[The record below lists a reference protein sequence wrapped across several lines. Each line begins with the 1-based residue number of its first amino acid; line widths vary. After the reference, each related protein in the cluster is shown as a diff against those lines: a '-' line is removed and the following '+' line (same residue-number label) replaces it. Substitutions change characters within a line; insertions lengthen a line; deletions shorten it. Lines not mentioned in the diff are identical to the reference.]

1 MTSWPTRI
9 HITDVGPRD
18 GLQNQ
23 AEPIPTKT
31 KIALIDAL
39 SQTGLERIEA
49 SAFVHPKW
57 IPQLADADEVFAG
70 ITRRKDVKYTALVP
84 NERGWN
90 RALASGV
97 DEIAVLTAASETFC
111 MRNTNTTIEG
121 AIQRIKPIVE
131 HASACGVGVRGYV
144 SCVIECPYE
153 GKSNLETVCNIVSQ
167 MLSMGIQDIALGE
180 TMGVAQKEDIKRLYD
195 ALDGVLSPADSILH
209 LHNTMGTAL
218 DCVVEAMRCGV
229 VRFDASCGGLGGCP
243 YAPGAAG
250 NIATEDLVD
259 FAHQNG
265 IETGID
271 LNALIN
277 ASSIIERELNFPLQS
292 VVYRASQDPST
303 GPSE

>member
-1 MTSWPTRI
+1 MSDWPTRI
-9 HITDVGPRD
+9 HITEVGPRD

-23 AEPIPTKT
+23 PEPIGTKA

-57 IPQLADADEVFAG
+57 IPQLSDADEVFAG
-70 ITRRKDVKYTALVP
+70 IHRNSKVKYTALVP
-84 NERGWN
+84 NDRGWN
-90 RALASGV
+90 RALAAGV

-111 MRNTNTTIEG
+111 QRNTNTTLEG
-121 AIQRIKPIVE
+121 AINRIKPIVE
-131 HASACGVGVRGYV
+131 HAITCGIGVRGYI

-153 GKSNLETVCNIVSQ
+153 GRTDLVVVRDIVSQ
-167 MLSMGIQDIALGE
+167 MLALGIQDIALGE
-180 TMGVAQKEDIKRLYD
+180 TTGVAQQSDIQKLYE
-195 ALDGVLSPADSILH
+195 AIDGVLSPEDSILH

-218 DCVVEAMRCGV
+218 DCAAEAMRCGV

-243 YAPGAAG
+243 YAPGSAG

-259 FAHQNG
+259 FAHQHG

-271 LNALIN
+271 LEMLIN
-277 ASSIIERELNFPLQS
+277 ASSIIERELQSPLQS
-292 VVYRASQDPST
+292 AVYRASQD
-303 GPSE
+303 

>member
-1 MTSWPTRI
+1 MTSWPSRI

-23 AEPIPTKT
+23 AEPITTKT

-70 ITRRKDVKYTALVP
+70 ITRHDKVRYTALVP
-84 NERGWN
+84 NDRGWN
-90 RALASGV
+90 RALAAGV

-111 MRNTNTTIEG
+111 QRNTNTSIEG
-121 AIQRIKPIVE
+121 AMNRIEPIVE
-131 HASACGVGVRGYV
+131 HAASCGICVRGYI
-144 SCVIECPYE
+144 SCVIKCPYE
-153 GKSNLETVCNIVSQ
+153 GQTDLLVVRDIVAQ
-167 MLSMGIQDIALGE
+167 MLALGIQDIALGE
-180 TMGVAQKEDIKRLYD
+180 TIGVAHKSDIQKLYS
-195 ALDGVLSPADSILH
+195 ALDGVLSPEDSILH

-218 DCVVEAMRCGV
+218 DCAEEAIECGV
-229 VRFDASCGGLGGCP
+229 IRFDASCGGLGGCP

-250 NIATEDLVD
+250 NLATEDLVD
-259 FAHQNG
+259 FAHRKG

-271 LNALIN
+271 LEALIN
-277 ASSIIERELNFPLQS
+277 ASNIIERELNFPLQS
-292 VVYRASQDPST
+292 AVYRASQDLHSD
-303 GPSE
+303 PSE

>member
-1 MTSWPTRI
+1 MTAWPARI

-23 AEPIPTKT
+23 AEPISTKT
-31 KIALIDAL
+31 KIALVDAL

-70 ITRRKDVKYTALVP
+70 ITRRNDVKYTALVP
-84 NERGWN
+84 NDRGWN
-90 RALASGV
+90 RALSAGV

-111 MRNTNTTIEG
+111 KRNTNTTIKG
-121 AIQRIKPIVE
+121 AMRRIEPIVE
-131 HASACGVGVRGYV
+131 HATVCGIGVRGYV

-153 GKSNLETVCNIVSQ
+153 GKTDLLVVRDIVSQ
-167 MLSMGIQDIALGE
+167 MLALGIQDIALGE
-180 TMGVAQKEDIKRLYD
+180 TIGVAQKKDIQLLYN
-195 ALDGVLSPADSILH
+195 ALDGVLSPTDSILH

-218 DCVVEAMRCGV
+218 DCAAEAMECGV

-250 NIATEDLVD
+250 NLATEDLVD
-259 FAHQNG
+259 FAHRKG

-271 LNALIN
+271 LEALIK
-277 ASSIIERELNFPLQS
+277 ASNIIERELNFPLQS
-292 VVYRASQDPST
+292 DVYRASQDPHSDS
-303 GPSE
+303 SE

>member
-1 MTSWPTRI
+1 MSDWPTRI
-9 HITDVGPRD
+9 HITEVGPRD

-23 AEPIPTKT
+23 PEPILTNT

-57 IPQLADADEVFAG
+57 IPQLSDADEVFAG
-70 ITRRKDVKYTALVP
+70 IQRNNKVKYTALVP
-84 NERGWN
+84 NDRGWN
-90 RALASGV
+90 RALAAGV

-111 MRNTNTTIEG
+111 QRNTNTSIAGTLK
-121 AIQRIKPIVE
+121 RSKPIVE
-131 HASACGVGVRGYV
+131 HAIACGIGVRGYI

-153 GKSNLETVCNIVSQ
+153 GRTNLVVVRDIVSQ
-167 MLSMGIQDIALGE
+167 MLELGIQDIALGE
-180 TMGVAQKEDIKRLYD
+180 TIGVAQQSDIQKLYE
-195 ALDGVLSPADSILH
+195 AIDGVLSPEDSILH
-209 LHNTMGTAL
+209 LHNTTGTAL
-218 DCVVEAMRCGV
+218 DCAAEAMRCGV

-259 FAHQNG
+259 FAHQHG

-271 LNALIN
+271 LGKLIN
-277 ASSIIERELNFPLQS
+277 ASSIIERELKSPLQS
-292 VVYRASQDPST
+292 AVYRASQD
-303 GPSE
+303 

>member
-1 MTSWPTRI
+1 MSDWPTRI
-9 HITDVGPRD
+9 HITEVGPRD

-23 AEPIPTKT
+23 PEPILTNA

-57 IPQLADADEVFAG
+57 IPQLSDADEVFAG
-70 ITRRKDVKYTALVP
+70 IQRNNKVKYTALVP
-84 NERGWN
+84 NDRGWK
-90 RALASGV
+90 RALAAGV

-111 MRNTNTTIEG
+111 QRNTNTSIAGTLK
-121 AIQRIKPIVE
+121 RSKPIVE
-131 HASACGVGVRGYV
+131 HAIACGIGVRGYI

-153 GKSNLETVCNIVSQ
+153 GRTDLVVVRDIVSQ
-167 MLSMGIQDIALGE
+167 MLELGIQDIALGE
-180 TMGVAQKEDIKRLYD
+180 TIGVAQQSEIQKLYE
-195 ALDGVLSPADSILH
+195 AIDGVLSPEDSILH
-209 LHNTMGTAL
+209 LHNTTGTAL
-218 DCVVEAMRCGV
+218 DCAAEAMRCGV

-259 FAHQNG
+259 FAHQHE

-271 LNALIN
+271 LGKLIN
-277 ASSIIERELNFPLQS
+277 ASSIIERELKSPLQS
-292 VVYRASQDPST
+292 AVYRASQD
-303 GPSE
+303 

>member
-1 MTSWPTRI
+1 MSDWPTRI
-9 HITDVGPRD
+9 HITEVGPRD

-23 AEPIPTKT
+23 PEPILTNA

-57 IPQLADADEVFAG
+57 IPQLSDADEVFAG
-70 ITRRKDVKYTALVP
+70 IQRNNKVKYTALVP
-84 NERGWN
+84 NDRGWN
-90 RALASGV
+90 RALAAGV

-111 MRNTNTTIEG
+111 QRNTNTSIAGTLK
-121 AIQRIKPIVE
+121 RSKPIVE
-131 HASACGVGVRGYV
+131 HAIACGIGVRGYI

-153 GKSNLETVCNIVSQ
+153 GRTDLVVVRDIVSQ
-167 MLSMGIQDIALGE
+167 MLELGIQDIALGE
-180 TMGVAQKEDIKRLYD
+180 TIGVAQQSDIQKLYE
-195 ALDGVLSPADSILH
+195 AIDGVLSPEDSILH
-209 LHNTMGTAL
+209 LHNTTGTAL
-218 DCVVEAMRCGV
+218 DCAAEAMRCGV

-259 FAHQNG
+259 FAHQHE

-271 LNALIN
+271 LGKLIN
-277 ASSIIERELNFPLQS
+277 ASSIIERELKSPLQS
-292 VVYRASQDPST
+292 AVYRASQD
-303 GPSE
+303 

>member
-1 MTSWPTRI
+1 MSDWPTRI
-9 HITDVGPRD
+9 YITEVGPRD

-23 AEPIPTKT
+23 PEPILTNA

-57 IPQLADADEVFAG
+57 IPQLSDADEVFAG
-70 ITRRKDVKYTALVP
+70 IQRNNKVKYTALVP
-84 NERGWN
+84 NDRGWN
-90 RALASGV
+90 RALAAGV

-111 MRNTNTTIEG
+111 QRNTNTSIAGTLK
-121 AIQRIKPIVE
+121 RSKPIVE
-131 HASACGVGVRGYV
+131 HAIASGIGVRGYI

-153 GKSNLETVCNIVSQ
+153 GRTDLVVVRDIVSQ
-167 MLSMGIQDIALGE
+167 MLELGIQDIALGE
-180 TMGVAQKEDIKRLYD
+180 TIGVAQQSDIQKLYE
-195 ALDGVLSPADSILH
+195 AIDGVLSPEDSILH
-209 LHNTMGTAL
+209 LHNTTGTAL
-218 DCVVEAMRCGV
+218 DCAAEAMRCGV

-259 FAHQNG
+259 FAHQHE

-271 LNALIN
+271 LGKLIN
-277 ASSIIERELNFPLQS
+277 ASSIIERELKSPLQS
-292 VVYRASQDPST
+292 AVYRASQD
-303 GPSE
+303 